1 MKYVKQI
8 LIILLMALLG
18 GILNWLI
25 PLPIPATVWGMLLMF
40 AALMTGLV
48 KLDQV
53 EDTADFFMGIMPML
67 FVPLAVGLM
76 DTWQVLADYLLP
88 IVIIVAASF
97 LICYAVT
104 GKTAD
109 FIISRSVKDSAS
121 AADTHRKEARHE

>member
-1 MKYVKQI
+1 MKYVNQF
-8 LIILLMALLG
+8 LIILIMAVLG

-40 AALMTGLV
+40 IALMCGVV

-76 DTWQVLADYLLP
+76 DTWQILADYAMP
-88 IVIIVAASF
+88 IIIIVVASF
-97 LICYAVT
+97 FICYAVT

-109 FIISRSVKDSAS
+109 IIISRSSRADAS
-121 AADTHRKEARHE
+121 GKEEHHE

>member
-1 MKYVKQI
+1 MKYVKQF
-8 LIILLMALLG
+8 LIILIMAVLG

-40 AALMTGLV
+40 IALMCGLV

-76 DTWQVLADYLLP
+76 DTWQILADYAMP
-88 IVIIVAASF
+88 IIIIVVASF
-97 LICYAVT
+97 FICYAVT

-109 FIISRSVKDSAS
+109 IIITRSSR
-121 AADTHRKEARHE
+121 ADVSGKEEHHE

>member
-1 MKYVKQI
+1 MKYVKQF
-8 LIILLMALLG
+8 LIILIMAVLG

-40 AALMTGLV
+40 IALMCGLV
-48 KLDQV
+48 KLNQV

-76 DTWQVLADYLLP
+76 DTWQILADYAMP
-88 IVIIVAASF
+88 IIIIVVASF
-97 LICYAVT
+97 FICYAVT

-109 FIISRSVKDSAS
+109 IIISRSSRADAS
-121 AADTHRKEARHE
+121 GKEEHHE